1 MKHLIVDRDTSDHG
15 LWHMGAQDTEA
26 SARIFARKNSN
37 GDTTPYYRYMDTATS
52 SLAPFKPE
60 LIEELVHV
68 TDNEPMNP
76 LVCMNKG
83 HLLAQLTF
91 FIGPVN
97 FYCTVRGERQCKPMN
112 TGDSCLI
119 TSYVPHSFT
128 SRDPSQ
134 YAAIVAIT
142 FSGNVRDALGDLV
155 HHDIAQVVAHAGNRR
170 EPSTVFVRRVE
181 RFAELRGTSPAALA
195 AALAA
200 PPHACDAAAVA
211 RTLRGKEVDAA
222 VVAALAAHLNVP
234 ASEFECPEL
243 EAWEEVT
250 YAKTPDDASETE
262 SKMYAFASCKHT
274 PDTGGY
280 EWYLKGTETRTSQ
293 FFNYIYNHGEAHVM
307 IAWNGRKR
315 TVAPGDSVVLKP
327 FVEAKFSSM
336 SGKMAKLVV
345 VKVPGCVNQGVMKEC
360 STFAAEGLQ
369 RMSENTTK
377 WW

>member
-15 LWHMGAQDTEA
+15 LWHMGAQETEA
-26 SARIFARKNSN
+26 SARIFARKNAN

-134 YAAIVAIT
+134 YAAIVAVT

-155 HHDIAQVVAHAGNRR
+155 HHDIAQVIAHAGNRR
-170 EPSTVFVRRVE
+170 EPATVFARRVD
-181 RFAELRGTSPAALA
+181 RFAELRGATKEELA
-195 AALAA
+195 AALTA
-200 PPHACDAAAVA
+200 PPHGCAADAVA
-211 RTLRGKEVDAA
+211 RTLGGKGIDPG

-250 YAKTPDDASETE
+250 YAKTPEDASEAE

-274 PDTGGY
+274 PDCGGY

-293 FFNYIYNHGEAHVM
+293 FFNYVYNHSQVPVVV
-307 IAWNGRKR
+307 AWAGQRR
-315 TVAPGDSVVLKP
+315 TLAPGDSCVLKP
-327 FVEAKFSSM
+327 FVEVTYSSP
-336 SGKMAKLVV
+336 SSKLAKLVV
-345 VKVPGCVNQGVMKEC
+345 VKVPGCVNNGVMKEC
-360 STFAAEGLQ
+360 STFANEGLQ
-369 RMSENTTK
+369 RMSGNTTK